1 MSTPVKVAIAGVG
14 QRGLNHVATL
24 IDLQDQEEARLVAL
38 ADPNPENLVE
48 ANIQKKVPAYRQRD
62 TQLFCSV
69 DDLIREAKPDAVWFV
84 IPPNLHKREIVRAVR
99 RGVHV
104 MAEKPMTL
112 FYNEALEMA
121 DEIDKAGVIST
132 VGFQMRYDDWY
143 VVLRDHL
150 ADKSMA
156 SITMVVI
163 APVEGHGVKH
173 TAAEKMGGPKSR
185 IWTAH
190 RAWSGTSMVEAG
202 IHQTDLMRYWGHDEV
217 AWVQS
222 AYVPRPA
229 ADVAEE
235 GDNPIAYH
243 VTYGFK
249 KGWAASLIFARPGRV
264 LANERYDYVMASRS
278 FVKFEDDLIGYW
290 YEGKEFR
297 PAVRPPAEQLRHVL
311 ASGPH
316 KDAMGMHNTFKLNQ
330 TFVRAVGEG
339 KPSLLKADFRG
350 GLNSLCAVLAANV
363 SDERGGERISLDE
376 FATGRRY
383 ARYRNKPAAK

>member
-14 QRGLNHVATL
+14 QRGLNHLATL
-24 IDLQDQEEARLVAL
+24 VELQEQEEARLVAL
-38 ADPNPENLVE
+38 ADPNPDNLVE
-48 ANIQKKVPAYRQRD
+48 ASIQKKVPGYRQRD
-62 TQLFCSV
+62 TGLYGSV
-69 DDLIREAKPDAVWFV
+69 DELIKNAKPDAVWFV

-121 DEIDKAGVIST
+121 DEIDRSGVIST

-143 VVLRDHL
+143 VALRDHL

-156 SITMVVI
+156 SITMVVV

-190 RAWSGTSMVEAG
+190 RAWSGTSIVEAG
-202 IHQTDLMRYWGHDEV
+202 IHQTDLMRYWGHDDV

-222 AYVPRPA
+222 AYVARPA
-229 ADVAEE
+229 SDVAEE

-243 VTYGFK
+243 VTFGFK

-278 FVKFEDDLIGYW
+278 FVKFEEDLVGYW

-311 ASGPH
+311 AKGPH
-316 KDAMGMHNTFKLNQ
+316 REAMGMHNTLKLNQ
-330 TFVRAVGEG
+330 TFIRAVAEG
-339 KPSLLKADFRG
+339 KQALLKSDFRG
-350 GLNSLCAVLAANV
+350 GLNSLGAVLAANI
-363 SDERGGERISLDE
+363 SDERGGERVDLDE
-376 FATGRRY
+376 FATGRRF
-383 ARYRNKPAAK
+383 AKYRNKPRAG

>member
-1 MSTPVKVAIAGVG
+1 MSAPVKVAIAGVG
-14 QRGLNHVATL
+14 QRGLNHLATL
-24 IDLQDQEEARLVAL
+24 IELQEQEEARLVAL

-48 ANIQKKVPAYRQRD
+48 SSIQNKVAGYRQRD
-62 TQLFCSV
+62 TGLFGSV

-84 IPPNLHKREIVRAVR
+84 IPPNLHRREIVRAVR

-121 DEIDKAGVIST
+121 DEIERAGVIST

-143 VVLRDHL
+143 AALREHL
-150 ADKSMA
+150 AGRTMA
-156 SITMVVI
+156 SITMVSI
-163 APVEGHGVKH
+163 SPVEGHGVKH
-173 TAAEKMGGPKSR
+173 TAAEKLGGPRSR

-190 RAWSGTSMVEAG
+190 RAWSGTSIVEAG
-202 IHQTDLMRYWGHDEV
+202 IHQTDLMRYWSQDDV

-222 AYVPRPA
+222 AYVARPDR
-229 ADVAEE
+229 DVAEQ
-235 GDNPIAYH
+235 GDNPVAYH

-249 KGWAASLIFARPGRV
+249 KGWAASLIFGRPGRV
-264 LANERYDYVMASRS
+264 LASERYDYVMSSNS
-278 FVKFEDDLIGYW
+278 FVKFESDLVGYW

-311 ASGPH
+311 AKGPH
-316 KDAMGMHNTFKLNQ
+316 KDAMGLHNTLKLNQ
-330 TFVRAVGEG
+330 TFIRAVAENRPG
-339 KPSLLKADFRG
+339 LLKTDFRG
-350 GLNSLCAVLAANV
+350 GLNSLAAVLAANV

-376 FATGRRY
+376 FATSRRY
-383 ARYRNKPAAK
+383 APYRSKPRTG

>member
-1 MSTPVKVAIAGVG
+1 MSAPIKVAIAGVG
-14 QRGLNHVATL
+14 QRGLNHLATL
-24 IDLQDQEEARLVAL
+24 VELQEQEEARLVAL

-48 ANIQKKVPAYRQRD
+48 ASIQKKVPGYRQRD
-62 TQLFCSV
+62 TGLYGSV
-69 DDLIREAKPDAVWFV
+69 DDLINDAKPDAVWFV

-121 DEIDKAGVIST
+121 DEIDKSGVIST

-143 VVLRDHL
+143 VALRDHL
-150 ADKSMA
+150 TGKSMA
-156 SITMVVI
+156 SISMVVV

-202 IHQTDLMRYWGHDEV
+202 IHQTDLMRYWGSDDV

-229 ADVAEE
+229 SDVTEE

-264 LANERYDYVMASRS
+264 LANERYDYILASRS
-278 FVKFEDDLIGYW
+278 FIKFEDDLAAYW

-311 ASGPH
+311 AKGPH
-316 KDAMGMHNTFKLNQ
+316 KEAMGMHNTLKLNQ
-330 TFVRAVGEG
+330 TFVRAIAEG
-339 KPSLLKADFRG
+339 KPSLLKTDFRG

-376 FATGRRY
+376 FASGRRY
-383 ARYRNKPAAK
+383 AKYRNKPRMP